1 LRERQSIVAHQFAPP
16 PEMDFDWDMM
26 RNIFSHILLFLMIFG
41 FGMTVS
47 VQNLKIQMKNR
58 VALATGIFLQFAV
71 MPFLG
76 FLIVKILDLDFP
88 EGITLL
94 VLTSSPG
101 GSYSNW

>member
-1 LRERQSIVAHQFAPP
+1 
-16 PEMDFDWDMM
+16 MDFDWDMM
-26 RNIFSHILLFLMIFG
+26 RNVFSHILLFLMIFG